1 MAGYRK
7 RNGKWEVRIRRQ
19 NSKNLSKTF
28 INRKRWR
35 KSIVRKGRD
44 LIQTLS
50 RYEEWKKNNQG
61 KSYDD
66 FLKEMGL
73 LRKKYNSGGDVE
85 EYSDLIDAYE
95 KGIDVMEDETLT
107 QYIKRIKASEKQQ

>member
-1 MAGYRK
+1 LKEELIKLAS
-7 RNGKWEVRIRRQ
+7 ETPDEEFD
-19 NSKNLSKTF
+19 L
-28 INRKRWR
+28 
-35 KSIVRKGRD
+35 D

-73 LRKKYNSGGDVE
+73 LS
-85 EYSDLIDAYE
+85 SPI
-95 KGIDVMEDETLT
+95 
-107 QYIKRIKASEKQQ
+107 

>member
-1 MAGYRK
+1 MNNVDK
-7 RNGKWEVRIRRQ
+7 RIE
-19 NSKNLSKTF
+19 
-28 INRKRWR
+28 
-35 KSIVRKGRD
+35 GRGDLKIKEELIKLASETPDEEFDLD

-66 FLKEMGL
+66 FLREMGL

-95 KGIDVMEDETLT
+95 KGIDVMENETLT
-107 QYIKRIKASEKQQ
+107 QYIKRIKVSEKQQ